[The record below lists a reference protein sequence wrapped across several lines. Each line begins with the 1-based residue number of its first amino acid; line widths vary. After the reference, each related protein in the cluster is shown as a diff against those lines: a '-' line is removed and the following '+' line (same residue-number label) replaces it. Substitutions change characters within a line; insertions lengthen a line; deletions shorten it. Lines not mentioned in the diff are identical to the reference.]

1 MTAADHIASRTN
13 QASGGAAADAGAI
26 LAVEGLRAGYGK
38 KEVVHGVDLALRPRE
53 ILLMLGHN
61 GAGKTTL
68 VATAFGM
75 MKPSAGRILYQGTD
89 ITGRQPA
96 ENVAAGIAYVPQG
109 HGIFRSL
116 SVRENLELGAFAVAD
131 KAKVRRTLDTVFQL
145 FPILRERAAQIGGTM
160 SGGQQQM
167 LAIGMALMHEPRI
180 VILDEPSIGLAPNLV
195 QRVMESIATINREF
209 GTAILMVEQNVRY
222 SLPVAHRAVV
232 LKTGQKVYDGPPG
245 VLEDRVELM
254 KLF

>member
-1 MTAADHIASRTN
+1 MTAAHQSSADPAR
-13 QASGGAAADAGAI
+13 AAAPGPTGTAV
-26 LAVEGLRAGYGK
+26 LAVEGLHTGYGK
-38 KEVVHGVDLALRPRE
+38 KAVVHGVDLALQDRE

-75 MKPSAGRILYQGTD
+75 IKPSAGRVLFQGRD
-89 ITGRQPA
+89 ITGRKPA

-116 SVRENLELGAFAVAD
+116 SVRENLELGAFAVTD
-131 KAKVRRTLDTVFQL
+131 KARVRETLDTVFQL
-145 FPILRERAAQIGGTM
+145 FPILKERAAQIGGTM

-167 LAIGMALMHEPRI
+167 LAIGMALMHEPKVI
-180 VILDEPSIGLAPNLV
+180 VLDEPSIGLAPNLV
-195 QRVMESIATINREF
+195 GRVMESIATVNREF
-209 GTAILMVEQNVRY
+209 GTAILMVEQNVKY
-222 SLPVAHRAVV
+222 SLPVAHRVVV
-232 LKTGQKVYDGPPG
+232 LKTGQKVYDGPPAP
-245 VLEDRVELM
+245 LEDRVELM